1 VRWTY
6 DEQVLRQVLSNDLR
20 DPDLNIAS
28 FGRRLKTHLFQL
40 YPVFSARSALEAL
53 CDADTEFD
61 IDIGFSSQFSPTLR
75 CRVLFCAVNFKK
87 RLPRLQKS

>member
-61 IDIGFSSQFSPTLR
+61 IDKDSVLSSHLHCAAEYFSAP
-75 CRVLFCAVNFKK
+75 
-87 RLPRLQKS
+87 